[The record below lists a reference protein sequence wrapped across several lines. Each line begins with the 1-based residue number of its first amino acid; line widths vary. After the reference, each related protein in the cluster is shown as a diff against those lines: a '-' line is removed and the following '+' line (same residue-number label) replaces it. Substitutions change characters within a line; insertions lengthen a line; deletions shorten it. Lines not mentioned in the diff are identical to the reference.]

1 MRQKHPKEEKLAL
14 LHRMSSHDDEND
26 TSKQAS
32 TQHHHDP
39 NEANTIS
46 LFRGGDIDEIEDT
59 VLEEWVMEN
68 GNPSL
73 SSAIC
78 SFLSCSKETG
88 PTVQ

>member
-1 MRQKHPKEEKLAL
+1 
-14 LHRMSSHDDEND
+14 MSSHDDEND
-26 TSKQAS
+26 ASKKAD

-39 NEANTIS
+39 NEANAIS
-46 LFRGGDIDEIEDT
+46 LFGVGNINETGDT
-59 VLEEWVMEN
+59 VLEEWGMET

-73 SSAIC
+73 LSAIC